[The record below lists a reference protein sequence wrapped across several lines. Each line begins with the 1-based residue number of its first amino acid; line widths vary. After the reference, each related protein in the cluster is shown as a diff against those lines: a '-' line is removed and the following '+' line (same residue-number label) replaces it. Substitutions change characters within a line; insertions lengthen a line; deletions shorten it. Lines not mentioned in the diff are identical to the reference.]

1 LQFYIR
7 YRSLFIEG
15 GIGKK
20 RGWVTR
26 IYRKR
31 AGVSSFIINPMPTVG
46 KNFESFQ
53 FSFDRIH
60 FINEG
65 EGVR

>member
-1 LQFYIR
+1 LR
-7 YRSLFIEG
+7 G

-31 AGVSSFIINPMPTVG
+31 AGVSSLIINPMPTVG